1 MVKKSEEDR
10 MDFIHSRE
18 DCNTG
23 TPNYDPPLNA
33 LSRTDRLF
41 IRNFH
46 LSDIYAVHQYASD
59 PPIVTEMTYVGSGVH
74 ITKVTPKASSKRQS
88 NDRKKILEF
97 FRFRDDIGRSG
108 KFTLD
113 WRFQA
118 SHHR

>member
-59 PPIVTEMTYVGSGVH
+59 PPYNEGDTEGFVQ
-74 ITKVTPKASSKRQS
+74 KAIKRS
-88 NDRKKILEF
+88 EENPRIF
-97 FRFRDDIGRSG
+97 SISR
-108 KFTLD
+108 
-113 WRFQA
+113 
-118 SHHR
+118 